1 MRFGPDQIIECPH
14 CGFLAKKTNPLSGNT
29 FGATLWSD
37 GKVDAPMLP
46 DLPDVTKC
54 RNCQNFYWVDTAK
67 IIREIDFNDRSEIW
81 KEVEFVR
88 NLTLDE
94 FAEAIDMGVGDNVQ
108 RQRYLLLQFW
118 WSLNDKIRYDRS
130 ALSFAREIRERQTV
144 SASSDENENQEL
156 IASQDETQS
165 QDDPVDLSYLFD
177 YLFDENRPNYQ
188 PLSSE
193 DESGY
198 LKNSC
203 DPSIEDTINARN
215 FILSQYEEKL
225 QDYLPKLSAL
235 LDENDLNDQIMKA
248 EIARATGNFAEAIR
262 LLENIPDECR
272 WIADTLIPLAQ
283 QGNRWVTELS
293 RD

>member
-14 CGFLAKKTNPLSGNT
+14 CGFLAKKQNCLSGNG

-46 DLPDVTKC
+46 DLPIVTKC

-130 ALSFAREIRERQTV
+130 AFSFANEIRKRQTV
-144 SASSDENENQEL
+144 SASSDESVPRNQEL
-156 IASQDETQS
+156 ISSQDETKS
-165 QDDPVDLSYLFD
+165 QDDPDDLSYLFD
-177 YLFDENRPNYQ
+177 ENHPNYQ
-188 PLSSE
+188 PLSCE
-193 DESGY
+193 DKANLESI
-198 LKNSC
+198 LN
-203 DPSIEDTINARN
+203 PSIEDKINAQK

-235 LDENDLNDQIMKA
+235 LDENELNDQIMKA

-262 LLENIPDECR
+262 LLETIPDKYR
-272 WIADTLIPLAQ
+272 WITNTLIPLAQ